1 MCQGDLPNSPSY
13 PHHTQPWLPD
23 ACLVRHWV
31 SRKLGG
37 GNINIFLDLL
47 LEFQNIKIYDDDYDI
62 EQETDIEGV
71 RASAE
76 LVYKHIDV
84 SDNIFVQ
91 MFLNDA
97 RKGR

>member
-1 MCQGDLPNSPSY
+1 M
-13 PHHTQPWLPD
+13 
-23 ACLVRHWV
+23 
-31 SRKLGG
+31 
-37 GNINIFLDLL
+37 
-47 LEFQNIKIYDDDYDI
+47 EFQNIKIYDDDYDI